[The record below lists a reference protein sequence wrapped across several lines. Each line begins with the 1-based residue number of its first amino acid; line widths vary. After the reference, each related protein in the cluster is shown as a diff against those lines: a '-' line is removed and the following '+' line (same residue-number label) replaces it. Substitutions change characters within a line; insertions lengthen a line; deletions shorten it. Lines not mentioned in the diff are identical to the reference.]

1 MGMMDLLHRT
11 YEYAYEANDTELL
24 EHYLI
29 SQTMAA
35 APIVLWIDEK
45 GEFAD
50 AGYESDKN
58 KQKISIPCTEKSI
71 MKSPISHTWS
81 SFGHG
86 VSQSRA
92 ITM

>member
-58 KQKISIPCTEKSI
+58 KQKISIPCTENRPGAPGRIHVRIRCLTS
-71 MKSPISHTWS
+71 
-81 SFGHG
+81 
-86 VSQSRA
+86 
-92 ITM
+92 